1 MPMLQSSWK
10 ASLNQ
15 RLHQQTPESRIA
27 IIGIGNTLRSDDA
40 AGILVAR
47 ALIKTRLIADPRP
60 VRVIDAGHAPE
71 NTTGELRNF
80 APDTVL
86 LIDAVEMG
94 EAPGAIR
101 WVEMEEIEGMSAS
114 THSLPLSM
122 LATYLNWELKCEVT
136 LLGIQPKTN
145 DVGET
150 VSADVSSAVDR
161 VVSAI
166 QESLLA
172 NQSQPF
178 AI

>member
-1 MPMLQSSWK
+1 MSPSSWK
-10 ASLNQ
+10 ASL
-15 RLHQQTPESRIA
+15 HQLLTQPTAESRIA
-27 IIGIGNTLRSDDA
+27 IMGIGNTLRSDDA

-47 ALIKTRLIADPRP
+47 ALMKSRSHLDPKY
-60 VRVIDAGHAPE
+60 VLVMDAGHAPE
-71 NTTGELRNF
+71 NTTGEMRTF

-94 EAPGAIR
+94 EVPGTIR

-122 LATYLNWELKCEVT
+122 LASYLNWELKCDVA

-150 VSADVSSAVDR
+150 VSPEALQAIDL

-166 QESLLA
+166 HESLLTT
-172 NQSQPF
+172 QSQPM